1 MSAEMDQLAGGWALT
16 GFAWLAG
23 GLWVAVT
30 FPWPLLPLGALLVVH
45 GVRSLRLGRCLASG
59 QNDPRGRKALAEA
72 LALDA
77 TVLVLVG
84 AAVLVT
90 RR

>member
-30 FPWPLLPLGALLVVH
+30 FAWPLLPLGVLLVAH
-45 GVRSLRLGRCLASG
+45 GVRSLRLSHCLVSG
-59 QNDPRGRKALAEA
+59 QNDPRGRKALAQA
-72 LALDA
+72 LAFDA
-77 TVLVLVG
+77 AVLVLVG
-84 AAVLVT
+84 AGTLVT